1 MLIIIKYN
9 DGGGGGGGLLKTY
22 SFFFFVVLEF
32 ELRAYT
38 LSHSTSFFWCVIF
51 FFFQDRVS
59 GTILPRVGFEPRS

>member
-1 MLIIIKYN
+1 MMVVVVVV
-9 DGGGGGGGLLKTY
+9 GY
-22 SFFFFVVLEF
+22 SKLTLFFFVVLEF